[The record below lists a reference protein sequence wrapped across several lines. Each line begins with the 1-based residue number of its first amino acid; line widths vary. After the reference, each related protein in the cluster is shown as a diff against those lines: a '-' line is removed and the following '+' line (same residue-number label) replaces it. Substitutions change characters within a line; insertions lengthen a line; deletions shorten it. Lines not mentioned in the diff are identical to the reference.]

1 MSEMFALF
9 ILLCLSALFS
19 ASETAMVSLS
29 LARAES
35 LMREGRRGSAALFKL
50 KSEPQRMLIAVLIG
64 NNVANIA
71 ASALATVFATRHLG
85 SVGPGVAVG
94 ILTLVVLIFA
104 EITPKSIA
112 TRHAERISLLV
123 APLMAGFLWLVSPLV
138 WVFMQIANIFD
149 RREGLQTHEPQ
160 VTESELISMVA
171 YGEEEGTIEQQERQL
186 IERAFTL
193 TDLTV
198 EDVMTPRQKIFMLDG
213 GRTITELLPALTQVR
228 YSRIPLYEND
238 PDDISRVLHLRDLLP
253 VVIRGEE
260 VGSLFNL
267 GRPAKFVPER
277 QAVTETIAAFRQE
290 QQHMAIVIDEHGTLK
305 GLVTFEDLLEELVG
319 EIYDESDELPREI
332 TPIDKSRALL
342 DGGAELRVLE
352 EYFGIDLPGKP
363 TDSVS
368 RWLLEKLE
376 RIPVAGE
383 TFDFDGLQV
392 QVKAASG
399 RQIKQV
405 IVERLLEDSG

>member
-1 MSEMFALF
+1 M
-9 ILLCLSALFS
+9 I
-19 ASETAMVSLS
+19 SLS

-35 LMREGRRGSAALFKL
+35 LMKEGRRGSATLFKL
-50 KSEPQRMLIAVLIG
+50 KSEPQRMLIAILIG

-85 SVGPGVAVG
+85 SIGPGVAVG
-94 ILTLVVLIFA
+94 VLTLVVLIFA

-112 TRHAERISLLV
+112 TRHAERISLVV

-138 WVFMQIANIFD
+138 WIFMHIANVFD
-149 RREGLQTHEPQ
+149 RKEGPRTHEPQ

-213 GRTITELLPALTQVR
+213 GRMITELLPVLTQTR
-228 YSRIPLYEND
+228 YSRIPLYSND

-253 VVIRGEE
+253 AVIGGELE
-260 VGSLFNL
+260 VPLFGL

-277 QAVTETIAAFRQE
+277 QAVTETIASFRQE
-290 QQHMAIVIDEHGTLK
+290 QQHMAIVIDEHGALK

-319 EIYDESDELPREI
+319 EIYDEIDEPPKEI
-332 TPIDKSRALL
+332 TPIDRNRALL
-342 DGGAELRVLE
+342 DGSAELRVLE
-352 EYFGIDLPGKP
+352 EYFSIDLPGKP
-363 TDSVS
+363 TDSIS

-376 RIPVAGE
+376 RIPVVEE
-383 TFDFDGLQV
+383 TFDFDGLRV
-392 QVKAASG
+392 RVKAASG
-399 RQIKQV
+399 RQIQQV
-405 IVERLLEDSG
+405 IVERSPDDAG

>member
-50 KSEPQRMLIAVLIG
+50 KSEPQRMLIAILIG

-149 RREGLQTHEPQ
+149 RREGPQAHEPQ

-213 GRTITELLPALTQVR
+213 SRTITELLPALTQAR

-253 VVIRGEE
+253 VVTGGEK
-260 VGSLFNL
+260 GGPLFEL

-332 TPIDKSRALL
+332 TPIDKNRALL
-342 DGGAELRVLE
+342 DGSAELRVLE

-376 RIPVAGE
+376 RIPVAEE

-405 IVERLLEDSG
+405 IVERLLKDSG

>member
-50 KSEPQRMLIAVLIG
+50 KSEPQRMLIAILIG

-85 SVGPGVAVG
+85 SIGPGVAVG

-149 RREGLQTHEPQ
+149 RREGPQAHEPQ

-213 GRTITELLPALTQVR
+213 SRTITELLPALTQAR

-253 VVIRGEE
+253 VVTGGEE
-260 VGSLFNL
+260 VGSLFDL

-332 TPIDKSRALL
+332 TPIDKNRALL
-342 DGGAELRVLE
+342 DGSAELRVLE

-376 RIPVAGE
+376 RIPVAEE

-405 IVERLLEDSG
+405 IVERLLEGSG